1 MIGAGLAAPAGGV
14 ALMIANPDLTEQ
26 YLLDSRG
33 KSTRQYRSARLIG
46 GGFAGMGGLLVAM
59 GMRRR

>member
-1 MIGAGLAAPAGGV
+1 
-14 ALMIANPDLTEQ
+14 MIANPDLTEQ

-33 KSTRQYRSARLIG
+33 NSIRRYRSARLIG
-46 GGFAGMGGLLVAM
+46 GGFAGMGGLLAAM

>member
-1 MIGAGLAAPAGGV
+1 
-14 ALMIANPDLTEQ
+14 MIASPDLTEK

-33 KSTRQYRSARLIG
+33 NSIRQYRHARLLEG
-46 GGFAGMGGLLVAM
+46 AFAGMGGLLVAI